1 MRSRLPA
8 RVTAVALA
16 LPLLAVLPSDP
27 PPAAAASAE
36 APSSA
41 QETLRNPALDAL
53 PQKPYA
59 ITLITGDRVALNPGP
74 DGRFSVDAE
83 PATRPDG
90 STPELHLTSLGSAES
105 LYVVSDDVLGEINA
119 GRVDR
124 QLFDVAYLAANGYA
138 GKEIPLIIGYK
149 DKPGASTLAARTD
162 AFTGTSK
169 PVALKS
175 AAAAATTVTEGKSA
189 AFWASMVGKEPGL
202 AKGVG
207 KVWLDAKVTV
217 DLEQSVPQVGAPEA
231 WQAGF
236 DGKDVKVAVLDT
248 GIDETHPDVA
258 GKVVASKSFIDGE
271 EVKDGHGHGTHVA
284 ATVAGSGA
292 ASEGRRKGVA
302 PGADLLV
309 GKVLNN
315 EGSGTLSEI
324 VGGMEW
330 AADEMD
336 ADIISMSLGS
346 EPTDGTDPLSTAVNS
361 LTESTGAL
369 FVIAAGN
376 NGKDFTV
383 NAPATAD
390 RALAVG
396 AVDKS
401 DKLASFSS
409 RGPRRGD
416 YGLKP
421 EISAPGAGIIAAR
434 AAGTTLGTPVDD
446 RYTSLNGTS
455 MATPHVAG
463 AAAIL
468 AQQHP
473 DWSADQLKSG
483 LVASAKDVGL
493 TAYQQGAGRLDVAQ
507 AVRQQVQVSPAT
519 LDLGFFRHP
528 VEGDALRRTVTYTN
542 PGDTEIV
549 LGLTGAVRAADGT
562 PFPDGA
568 LTLDTDTLT
577 VPAGGTA
584 TATVTVDHRSAAAA
598 SYTGSLVAS
607 SAVFSATSS
616 AFTWLDDSD
625 TLQTSRLVDPEVTVD
640 GDTNVLLDAAK
651 AVRPTYS
658 TPQQSEGHSRSFGM
672 QRWVPE
678 DVAKG
683 SFFISWYDFTLGTN
697 ARRDNLWIS
706 PTKQVTKGKFT
717 VALQTTRVAPP
728 VTMKLGGRSLDVQYP
743 LFNSPIGHNARVPD
757 PSKLFSG
764 TRSLPLADVG
774 YGTPDELAKADLRGK
789 LVVVRRNPEDLL
801 QDNRF
806 CLPSNDTLIAIAKA
820 GAAGIVMSKRQYTP
834 DLLELSI
841 WCDRASNPGEY
852 DEFAEVMDLV
862 PLVRMPWREADRL
875 SAAAASGGR
884 ATVTGTPRT
893 PYFYQLKPYMEGR
906 IPDRLDYRMT
916 GANLATIEHDL
927 HAAEPGWQAVTA
939 AMWKPYEPTELESR
953 GAHALPPFAPSPWK
967 VTEYYGPVSSDTVVR
982 HAVGTPGITSPRQ
995 VHYGVYGKPGRTTIS
1010 WNDGPRVP
1018 AVVPQLATTATE
1030 GYPGPR
1036 YAALDLGLCTGC
1048 RQGDVFWPYLR
1059 YSASADP
1066 NQIESDGTGAVFGQF
1081 RGDPTVRLE
1090 RADGTEVP
1098 QAGDPVVNA
1107 FLGYKLPPER
1117 QTYKLTHTT
1126 DATTTAWT
1134 FTSGAVTKNET
1145 TGGYRC
1151 MGTWLE
1157 DWVNRPPTATPCR
1170 PEPLLF
1176 PRYDLGLDSANQVR
1190 PGRHRF
1196 ELSLARQPSAT
1207 RPAATAGLTVELS
1220 RDGGATWT
1228 KADVRPGRAG
1238 SYTVQADLSR
1248 FTGPV
1253 GLRVAAWDQAGNRV
1267 EQTVKEAFT
1276 VR

>member
-1 MRSRLPA
+1 
-8 RVTAVALA
+8 
-16 LPLLAVLPSDP
+16 
-27 PPAAAASAE
+27 
-36 APSSA
+36 
-41 QETLRNPALDAL
+41 
-53 PQKPYA
+53 
-59 ITLITGDRVALNPGP
+59 
-74 DGRFSVDAE
+74 
-83 PATRPDG
+83 
-90 STPELHLTSLGSAES
+90 
-105 LYVVSDDVLGEINA
+105 
-119 GRVDR
+119 
-124 QLFDVAYLAANGYA
+124 
-138 GKEIPLIIGYK
+138 
-149 DKPGASTLAARTD
+149 
-162 AFTGTSK
+162 
-169 PVALKS
+169 
-175 AAAAATTVTEGKSA
+175 
-189 AFWASMVGKEPGL
+189 
-202 AKGVG
+202 
-207 KVWLDAKVTV
+207 
-217 DLEQSVPQVGAPEA
+217 
-231 WQAGF
+231 
-236 DGKDVKVAVLDT
+236 
-248 GIDETHPDVA
+248 
-258 GKVVASKSFIDGE
+258 
-271 EVKDGHGHGTHVA
+271 
-284 ATVAGSGA
+284 
-292 ASEGRRKGVA
+292 
-302 PGADLLV
+302 
-309 GKVLNN
+309 
-315 EGSGTLSEI
+315 
-324 VGGMEW
+324 
-330 AADEMD
+330 
-336 ADIISMSLGS
+336 
-346 EPTDGTDPLSTAVNS
+346 
-361 LTESTGAL
+361 
-369 FVIAAGN
+369 
-376 NGKDFTV
+376 
-383 NAPATAD
+383 
-390 RALAVG
+390 
-396 AVDKS
+396 
-401 DKLASFSS
+401 
-409 RGPRRGD
+409 
-416 YGLKP
+416 
-421 EISAPGAGIIAAR
+421 
-434 AAGTTLGTPVDD
+434 
-446 RYTSLNGTS
+446 S

-542 PGDTEIV
+542 PGDTEVV

-607 SAVFSATSS
+607 SADGAVRLTTPIGLVLGEQLHKLTIRVIHSGKPRGWLEGNLSQISPPVYVAPLEGATAQTDWTLLGGGNTKGLDWEKGVEVMVPKGTYAVFSATSS

-640 GDTNVLLDAAK
+640 GDTDVLLDAAK

-743 LFNSPIGHNARVPD
+743 LFNSPIGLNARVPD

-862 PLVRMPWREADRL
+862 PLVRVPWREADRL

-1081 RGDPTVRLE
+1081 RGDTTVRLE